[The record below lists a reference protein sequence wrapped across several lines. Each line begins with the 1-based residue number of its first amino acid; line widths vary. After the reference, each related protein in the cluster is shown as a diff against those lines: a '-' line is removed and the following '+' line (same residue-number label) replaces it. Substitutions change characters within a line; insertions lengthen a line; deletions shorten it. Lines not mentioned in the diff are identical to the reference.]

1 MIVGNINKV
10 LGDRGNKDCDSLAS
24 SYETVVKAMTCDSY
38 QILEGR
44 VEARVPLDCREVR
57 VALDCLDLRVL
68 RSELKLPVDT
78 QKKVSKRPHPA
89 EFIEQG

>member
-10 LGDRGNKDCDSLAS
+10 LGNNDCDSLAS

-68 RSELKLPVDT
+68 RSELKLLGLVA
-78 QKKVSKRPHPA
+78 V
-89 EFIEQG
+89 